1 MTSDP
6 KELIE
11 SLKNATGPDRD
22 LDAEI
27 HAWITQREP
36 QFDIPAYTENL
47 DDAIT
52 LVPEHHSWSIHYRGE
67 IDNTVGNKNSAPTGF
82 YADVRALQPNRY
94 IWNANQS
101 VSEVN
106 AEIAICIA
114 ALSAHAD
121 LIAAQAKKKEKA

>member
-1 MTSDP
+1 MVGDP

-11 SLKNATGPDRD
+11 SLKEATGPDRD

-27 HAWITQREP
+27 HAWITQREAV
-36 QFDIPAYTENL
+36 FDIPAYTENL

-67 IDNTVGNKNSAPTGF
+67 IDNTIGNLESKPTGF
-82 YADVRALQPNRY
+82 YADVRCLKPNRY
-94 IWNANQS
+94 VWNTNQG
-101 VSEVN
+101 VSQIN
-106 AEIAICIA
+106 PEIAICIA

-121 LIAAQAKKKEKA
+121 LVAVQRKKA